1 MSKSKREEERLWKV
15 RKETQNPHGKVKSL
29 EEIAD
34 EIFAE
39 WKAKK

>member
-1 MSKSKREEERLWKV
+1 MSKSKREEEREWKV
-15 RKETQNPHGKVKSL
+15 RKESQKPHGKVKSL

-39 WKAKK
+39 WESKR

>member
-1 MSKSKREEERLWKV
+1 MSKSKREEERQWKV
-15 RKETQNPHGKVKSL
+15 RKESQNPHDKVKSL

-39 WKAKK
+39 WKEKK